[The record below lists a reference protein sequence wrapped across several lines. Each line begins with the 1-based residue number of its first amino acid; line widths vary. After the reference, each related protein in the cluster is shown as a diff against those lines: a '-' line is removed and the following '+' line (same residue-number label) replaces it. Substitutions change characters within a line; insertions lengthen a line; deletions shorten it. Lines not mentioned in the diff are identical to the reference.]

1 MVKAHG
7 CLIGRVTKV
16 TPHGEVTYTKH
27 VARILQE
34 RCVSCHRTGEV
45 APFALTSYEEVL
57 GWGATIR
64 EVVELGRMP
73 PWFADPRYGHFANDA
88 RLSDQEKQQICTWV
102 DNGCPPGDPA
112 DLPEPKHFADGWQMG
127 PPDQIVYMSEK
138 PFQLP
143 AEGVIEIQRF
153 IVDPGWTTDRWIE
166 ITEARPGNRAVVH
179 HIRVNIEPANA
190 SDAFPND
197 GIGAY
202 CAGLCPHS
210 LSARHRDL
218 RAGPFESRLSSALR
232 AGWHTARG
240 SQHGGDSLCRP
251 A

>member
-1 MVKAHG
+1 M
-7 CLIGRVTKV
+7 
-16 TPHGEVTYTKH
+16 
-27 VARILQE
+27 
-34 RCVSCHRTGEV
+34 
-45 APFALTSYEEVL
+45 L

-143 AEGVIEIQRF
+143 AEGAIEYQRF
-153 IVDPGWTTDRWIE
+153 IVDPGWTTPKWIHA
-166 ITEARPGNRAVVH
+166 TESRPGNRAVVH
-179 HIRVNIEPANA
+179 HIRVDIQPEDP
-190 SDAFPND
+190 SDVFPRE

-202 CAGLCPHS
+202 VPGNMPNVCPEGTALYVPAGSKLLFELHYTSNGTEQEDRSMIGIRFADP
-210 LSARHRDL
+210 AR
-218 RAGPFESRLSSALR
+218 
-232 AGWHTARG
+232 
-240 SQHGGDSLCRP
+240 
-251 A
+251 